1 MRAVPF
7 LLSLDVLHCLGNQQ
21 WWQEIGRVPGLCCS
35 DCLSSFQ
42 RWPQPFSKCPE
53 MEVEQEFA
61 FFRFTVEQTGP
72 ERLGS
77 GAGPLYLEATEYRG

>member
-1 MRAVPF
+1 
-7 LLSLDVLHCLGNQQ
+7 
-21 WWQEIGRVPGLCCS
+21 
-35 DCLSSFQ
+35 
-42 RWPQPFSKCPE
+42 